1 MQAAA
6 KARTA
11 ATREAKA
18 ARGSVTLE
26 TTSRASRLLGQKV
39 IDSSTAVIL
48 GYVDELYFHLETQ
61 EVVAIRVRAGFKA
74 RFLARLKGK
83 RSRWVVPIHLVH
95 SIGPYAVVVDRERAA
110 IPTNPS
116 APGEA
121 EKKARPQHKPPAGSS
136 TLHALIGQAV
146 VNDAGELLGKLLDVV
161 LNDAGTAMQQF
172 ELDARHALI
181 PRSKRRLIS
190 AQTRA
195 LGDVLLV
202 PASARQTAL
211 PPSMPAPALPAAAE
225 QPIQPVAESLDF
237 DAPEWLC

>member
-6 KARTA
+6 NARA
-11 ATREAKA
+11 LASGESNAARASAALENAARATR
-18 ARGSVTLE
+18 V
-26 TTSRASRLLGQKV
+26 LGQKV

-61 EVVAIRVRAGFKA
+61 QMVAIRVRAGWKA

-83 RSRWVVPIHLVH
+83 RSRWVVPMHLVH

-116 APGEA
+116 APTAA
-121 EKKARPQHKPPAGSS
+121 EKKTKPHKPPVGSS
-136 TLHALIGQAV
+136 TLHALLGQAV
-146 VNDAGELLGKLLDVV
+146 VTDAGELLGKLLDVV

-172 ELDARHALI
+172 EIEARHALAS
-181 PRSKRRLIS
+181 RSKRRLIP

-202 PASARQTAL
+202 PTHARQSTLPPASAPAITSPAAPAQ
-211 PPSMPAPALPAAAE
+211 PAPA
-225 QPIQPVAESLDF
+225 SLTD
-237 DAPEWLC
+237 DTPEWLC

>member
-6 KARTA
+6 NARA
-11 ATREAKA
+11 LASSESNAARAGAALENASRATR
-18 ARGSVTLE
+18 V
-26 TTSRASRLLGQKV
+26 LGQKV

-61 EVVAIRVRAGFKA
+61 QVVAIRVRAAFKA
-74 RFLARLKGK
+74 RLLALLKGK
-83 RSRWVVPIHLVH
+83 RSRWVVPMHLVH

-110 IPTNPS
+110 IPVNPS
-116 APGEA
+116 APTAA
-121 EKKARPQHKPPAGSS
+121 EKKARAQHKPPAGSS

-146 VNDAGELLGKLLDVV
+146 VTDAGELLGKLLDVV
-161 LNDAGTAMQQF
+161 LNDAGTIMQQF
-172 ELDARHALI
+172 EIDARRALA

-202 PASARQTAL
+202 PAQARQSAL
-211 PPSMPAPALPAAAE
+211 LPTNTAAAPRAE
-225 QPIQPVAESLDF
+225 PAQPTPQSLT
-237 DAPEWLC
+237 DATPEWLC

>member
-6 KARTA
+6 KARTV
-11 ATREAKA
+11 ATKEAKA
-18 ARGSVTLE
+18 ARGSVSLE
-26 TTSRASRLLGQKV
+26 TTSRATRVLGQKV

-48 GYVDELYFHLETQ
+48 GFVDELYFHLETQ
-61 EVVAIRVRAGFKA
+61 QMVAIRVRAGFKA

-121 EKKARPQHKPPAGSS
+121 EKKTRPQQKPPTGSS

-146 VNDAGELLGKLLDVV
+146 VNDTGELLGKLLDVV
-161 LNDAGTAMQQF
+161 LDDAGTTMQQF
-172 ELDARHALI
+172 ELDARHAFN

-202 PASARQTAL
+202 PAYERQPAL
-211 PPSMPAPALPAAAE
+211 PPSAPAPAIAAPAAEPFQSA
-225 QPIQPVAESLDF
+225 AESLDF